1 MKKRRNPFS
10 RIRIVFTRGNP
21 TVKIVLLLVVVLSIG
36 ALITIHCAITKA
48 EAESERA
55 RQAAIAEELEKQKY
69 QNGIDKA
76 GTDEGNQD
84 YAENEL
90 DMIPGDN
97 QIFEGETTP

>member
-36 ALITIHCAITKA
+36 ALITIHSAITKA

-55 RQAAIAEELEKQKY
+55 RQAAIAEELKKQKY
-69 QNGIDKA
+69 QNGNDKA
-76 GTDEGNQD
+76 GTDEGTQD

-90 DMIPGDN
+90 GMIPGDN